1 LDIVKVC
8 MQTKKEQSQTRMML
22 VPSLEAF
29 IPEDH
34 HLRRLSRVLDLGFVH
49 EAVRGH
55 YCQDNGR
62 PSVDPEVIIRLF
74 LIQAIDRISHV
85 RELMRQVQ
93 VNLAY
98 RWFIGY
104 GLDEKLPDHSTLSK
118 ALDRFGDA
126 VFDELF
132 KRSIGQCKSNGL
144 IEGRVLH
151 VDATTIRADLDK
163 ERVGKEDSPDP
174 DARFGH
180 FPDGHLRPGYKQQ
193 TVVDDHKRV
202 ILGLSVSP
210 ANHSEGDD
218 AVRAVDQAVKQADIN
233 PDAVCADSA
242 YASGANSAAFEAR
255 GIRFVSPPRLP
266 RGRTGSHY
274 YTIEDFAYDESNDVF
289 ICPNGC
295 QLRNVGRMAGHPDR
309 RKYRASTLSCKRCNL
324 KPLCT
329 KAAQRCVNVGIRHAS
344 LVRLRADSKT
354 ESFRQLYRSRAPVV
368 EGVFAEA
375 KQWHSLGRAW
385 RRGLSKMRIQCLLV
399 AAVINLK
406 RLTGL
411 LMAYFRLIK
420 TYKNALQAVIKL
432 INEVIGKISRI
443 DRFPLAEYRNS
454 LK

>member
-1 LDIVKVC
+1 MIKEG
-8 MQTKKEQSQTRMML
+8 MQTKREQIQTRMML
-22 VPSLEAF
+22 LPPLEAF

-34 HLRRLSRVLDLGFVH
+34 PIRRLNRVLDLSFVH

-62 PSVDPEVIIRLF
+62 PSIDPEVIIRLF
-74 LIQAIDRISHV
+74 LLQAIEGMVHV
-85 RELMRQVQ
+85 RELIRQVQ

-104 GLDEKLPDHSTLSK
+104 DLDEKLPDHSTLSK
-118 ALDRFGDA
+118 ALDRFGDS

-132 KRSIGQCKSNGL
+132 KRSIAQCKSSGL
-144 IEGRVLH
+144 IDGRVLH

-163 ERVGKEDSPDP
+163 DRVGKDDSPDP

-210 ANHSEGDD
+210 ANHTEGDD
-218 AVRAVDQAVKQADIN
+218 AVDAVDQAIEQAGIN
-233 PDAVCADSA
+233 PVAVCADSA
-242 YASGANSAAFEAR
+242 YASGENSAAFEVR
-255 GIRFVSPPRLP
+255 GIRFISPPRLP
-266 RGRTGSHY
+266 RNGTGSRY

-295 QLRNVGRMAGHPDR
+295 LLRNVGRMAGHPDR
-309 RKYRASTLSCKRCNL
+309 RKYRASTLSCKNCNL

-329 KAAQRCVNVGIRHAS
+329 KAAQRCVNVGIHHAS

-354 ESFRQLYRSRAPVV
+354 DSFRQLYRSRAPVV

-385 RRGLSKMRIQCLLV
+385 RRGLSKMRIQCLLI
-399 AAVINLK
+399 ASVINLK
-406 RLTGL
+406 RLISL
-411 LMAYFRLIK
+411 FMAYFTLKSIPKSVLKAAGRIISRDSRLI
-420 TYKNALQAVIKL
+420 L
-432 INEVIGKISRI
+432 GI
-443 DRFPLAEYRNS
+443 DKYPLAAY
-454 LK
+454 L